1 MSRRATVLFIAL
13 GIAWGIPYLLIK
25 ISVAELS
32 PAMLVLSRTVLA
44 SALLLPIAFYQGAIM
59 PVLRRWR
66 PLLLFTIVEI
76 AVPWLFLNHAE
87 QSLPSSTTG
96 LLMAA
101 VPLVGAVLALITRRD
116 EHLGTMGWLG
126 LLVGLLGVMALV
138 GLDVQGSDRLA
149 ALSLG
154 VVAIG
159 YATGPVILSRA
170 LAGLPGIGIMSL
182 ALTLVSLIY
191 LPIVLASDQV
201 PKTLPSGQ
209 VMVSVAMLALVCTAA
224 AFLMLFELTALIGPV
239 RVTAITYL
247 NPAVAVLAGAVLLSE
262 PITEWTVLG
271 FVLVLAGAYLITR
284 RAQVQPAEPAGPIV
298 VKDSVA
304 VGAD

>member
-1 MSRRATVLFIAL
+1 MSRRATILFIAL

-44 SALLLPIAFYQGAIM
+44 SALLLPIAFWQGAIV

-66 PLLLFTIVEI
+66 PLLVFTIVEI
-76 AVPWLFLNHAE
+76 AIPWLFLNHAE

-116 EHLGTMGWLG
+116 EHLGRSGWLG
-126 LLVGLLGVMALV
+126 LLAGMLGVMALV

-154 VVAIG
+154 VVAVG
-159 YATGPVILSRA
+159 YAIGPVILSRS
-170 LAGLPGIGIMSL
+170 LAGLPGVGIMSL

-191 LPIVLASDQV
+191 LPIVLLSGQLPA
-201 PKTLPSGQ
+201 TMPSGK
-209 VMVSVAMLALVCTAA
+209 VLISVAVLAVVCTAA
-224 AFLMLFELTALIGPV
+224 AFLILFELTALIGPV

-247 NPAVAVLAGAVLLSE
+247 NPAVAVLAGALLLSE

-284 RAQVQPAEPAGPIV
+284 RAQVQAAEPALIV
-298 VKDSVA
+298 NDSVA
-304 VGAD
+304 VSAD